1 MKYVKSLNRPV
12 FCPEFFSN
20 NVFKIAASEDILNTI
35 FGKII
40 RNFNFRFPPI
50 KYMLQFEDTN
60 CTDIQRAELL
70 WKIYFEEMNILSF
83 LDNGAPKWKLESLDR
98 TKVTRLQRGMKFYGA
113 VGGIFNLRNYEDYNS
128 WQNKVYMQL
137 AYSWISRPIKP
148 INPSVLES
156 HLVQA
161 IRNLGIEYVHCPGN
175 ETYDQYPAVRMELDL
190 NDRTNAETAV
200 AMSSSMQQDNEDQNE
215 RTEMMAVRGL
225 INRTTKWEH
234 VELEALF
241 RGVVKYGAGKWV
253 DILRD
258 PLLCIFMNSRNSRS
272 MGSKWNILKNAGI
285 VIFNMNNGQWSV
297 SDMFREQYPEF
308 YYPANELERAYSE
321 LSRQELHPRTMPHT
335 PGIITHY
342 SPETQQVLRR
352 EETEYFHYGADD
364 YGADDYGNF
373 DDFGCTSN
381 NINQTANVMADN
393 VLIDSSES
401 ENLSGNYHIFLMV
414 YSNLFLE
421 IANDVLREI
430 DEVLAGE
437 SVNFQNTF
445 SQVPTGLLLR
455 PPEQQNYRRIS
466 LTLTQ
471 TCDIAPIILP
481 TSVQIPAS
489 LREIDEVLESPV
501 HNLQHSPPVMNQ

>member
-1 MKYVKSLNRPV
+1 M
-12 FCPEFFSN
+12 
-20 NVFKIAASEDILNTI
+20 
-35 FGKII
+35 
-40 RNFNFRFPPI
+40 
-50 KYMLQFEDTN
+50 
-60 CTDIQRAELL
+60 
-70 WKIYFEEMNILSF
+70 F
-83 LDNGAPKWKLESLDR
+83 L
-98 TKVTRLQRGMKFYGA
+98 T
-113 VGGIFNLRNYEDYNS
+113 
-128 WQNKVYMQL
+128 
-137 AYSWISRPIKP
+137 
-148 INPSVLES
+148 
-156 HLVQA
+156 
-161 IRNLGIEYVHCPGN
+161 
-175 ETYDQYPAVRMELDL
+175 
-190 NDRTNAETAV
+190 
-200 AMSSSMQQDNEDQNE
+200 
-215 RTEMMAVRGL
+215 RGL

-501 HNLQHSPPVMNQ
+501 HNLQHSPPLTPRGSLNKFSQLQPAKRIRLVLTNNTNFHALNSVTASPLVSFSPPVSVTNQFFDDLPIPSPPSEPFSPANITPSTNNINPQRVMDVNIDRTTERFDTTPSVRATYVPINRPFTLQSIANIIKIAIQWTVHLAKYLFP